1 MDGGWK
7 DGSLQATVYEDVV
20 RALDAWSMGRTSVAI
35 YSSGAI
41 SAQKALFGHVRGH
54 GSLLHKIAA
63 HYDPTTVGPKTQAA
77 SYAAIKSQWN
87 STNQV
92 LFLTD
97 NPAEASAALEAGL
110 YCVLV
115 SRPGNHELPQF
126 PPVTVIHSFDQL
138 WDMYDF
144 VPTLETY

>member
-20 RALDAWSMGRTSVAI
+20 TALKKWNEGRTNVAI

-54 GSLLHKIAA
+54 GSLLHLLAA

-77 SYAAIKSQWN
+77 SYAAIKSQWSN
-87 STNQV
+87 QNQV

-97 NPAEASAALEAGL
+97 NPTEASAALEAGMQ
-110 YCVLV
+110 CVLV
-115 SRPGNHELPQF
+115 SRPGNQELPQF
-126 PPVTVIHSFDQL
+126 PPVSVIHSFDQL
-138 WDMYDF
+138 W
-144 VPTLETY
+144 ETYEFLPTVA